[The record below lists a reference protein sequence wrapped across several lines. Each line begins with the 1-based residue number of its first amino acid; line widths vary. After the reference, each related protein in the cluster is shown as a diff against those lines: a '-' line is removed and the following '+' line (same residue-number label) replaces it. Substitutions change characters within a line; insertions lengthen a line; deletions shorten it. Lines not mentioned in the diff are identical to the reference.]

1 MGGDLKMV
9 DLILLF
15 KHEVILHVALAIVA
29 ASFFVLAEAK
39 KIKRIARPEG
49 ERPQIINYTFDT

>member
-15 KHEVILHVALAIVA
+15 KHEVILHVALALM
-29 ASFFVLAEAK
+29 FVLSKPKLSVYLSINIIQIRQSWK
-39 KIKRIARPEG
+39 K
-49 ERPQIINYTFDT
+49 QLQN

>member
-1 MGGDLKMV
+1 MGGDLKIV
-9 DLILLF
+9 DLILSF

-39 KIKRIARPEG
+39 KI
-49 ERPQIINYTFDT
+49 